1 MKNQILNS
9 AQSLPENLTLAV
21 QVAPPGEFKGVL
33 NKADGTKKRFVQHL
47 DRAAFERILN
57 AWNAAGSPELL
68 VDADHASCDGGS
80 TRAYAWASNMR
91 VEDGGLF
98 ADFKFTDEGAKAVN
112 SREFRFVSPVF
123 DVAENG
129 EIAALSSIALT
140 NRPNLPVSCVLNRES
155 TGVKNV
161 EDTKDKPKMD
171 KILNA
176 LGLGP
181 GASEDDAVAAI
192 AKVKNER
199 DEAKSALVK
208 NAAEKFADDNKD
220 RIENR
225 QAVVDLYIKN
235 GKDVAEAF
243 LAAFK
248 APEKAPEKP
257 AQTILNANAGT
268 TPTVGASPL
277 RDGLA
282 KCKNAAERVSYITA
296 HAAEFAAEAK

>member
-129 EIAALSSIALT
+129 DIVALSSIALT

-155 TGVKNV
+155 SGVVNV
-161 EDTKDKPKMD
+161 EGNNGNPKME
-171 KILNA
+171 KILTE
-176 LGLGP
+176 LGLAAN
-181 GASEDDAVAAI
+181 ASEDDAVAKI
-192 AKVKNER
+192 KSLNKKVA
-199 DEAKSALVK
+199 DQDAALVK
-208 NAAEKFADDNKD
+208 NEAERFADENKD

-225 QAVVDLYIKN
+225 DAFVELYVKN
-235 GKDVAEAF
+235 GKDVATAF
-243 LAAFK
+243 LAAVK
-248 APEKAPEKP
+248 TPAKPADTP
-257 AQTILNANAGT
+257 AQTVLNNKGGT
-268 TPTVGASPL
+268 PPAATSEL

>member
-129 EIAALSSIALT
+129 DIVALSSIALT

-155 TGVKNV
+155 SGVVNV
-161 EDTKDKPKMD
+161 EGNKGNPKME
-171 KILNA
+171 KILTE
-176 LGLGP
+176 LGLAAN
-181 GASEDDAVAAI
+181 ASEDDAVAKI
-192 AKVKNER
+192 RSLNKKVA
-199 DEAKSALVK
+199 DQDAALVK
-208 NAAEKFADDNKD
+208 NEAERFADENKD

-225 QAVVDLYIKN
+225 DAFVELYVKN
-235 GKDVAEAF
+235 GKDVATAF
-243 LAAFK
+243 LAAVK
-248 APEKAPEKP
+248 TPAKPADTP
-257 AQTILNANAGT
+257 AQTVLNNKGGT
-268 TPTVGASPL
+268 PPAATSEL

>member
-9 AQSLPENLTLAV
+9 KQTIPEDMTLAV
-21 QVAPPGEFKGVL
+21 QVAPEGKFKGVL
-33 NKADGTKKRFVQHL
+33 NKADGTKKNFVQNL
-47 DRAAFERILN
+47 DSAAFERVLN
-57 AWNAAGSPELL
+57 SWKSAGSPELL
-68 VDADHASCDGGS
+68 VDADHLSCDGGS
-80 TRAYAWASNMR
+80 TRAYAWASNLR
-91 VEDGGLF
+91 VEKNGLV

-123 DVAENG
+123 DVSENG

-225 QAVVDLYIKN
+225 QAVVDLYVKN

-257 AQTILNANAGT
+257 AQTVLNAKSGVTPGT
-268 TPTVGASPL
+268 VTPL
-277 RDGLA
+277 REGLA
-282 KCKNAAERVSYITA
+282 KCRNAAEKCAYITA
-296 HAAEFAAEAK
+296 HAAEFAAEGK